1 MADSTLWT
9 TLITALG
16 AGTSALGAV
25 VLTNRGTM
33 RHQAQRHEQEQADR
47 RWSEHAETEAERH
60 LVLSRLLKT
69 AGRVKASAQLLG
81 GGFRPD
87 LRERVRLLD
96 HDAMSVA
103 EDAALVAILY
113 AGEDGTA
120 VAVAAQ
126 ELANATARLIVDL
139 ENAIRWER
147 SFDGEAPSS
156 GEVTADVSAADF
168 DACVAGLHRALSRT
182 TSGGDSTPGGTAP
195 PPRRGQLLRMSR
207 RRRDASSR

>member
-1 MADSTLWT
+1 
-9 TLITALG
+9 
-16 AGTSALGAV
+16 
-25 VLTNRGTM
+25 M

-60 LVLSRLLKT
+60 VVLSRLLKT

-96 HDAMSVA
+96 HDAMTVA
-103 EDAALVAILY
+103 EDAALIAILY

-147 SFDGEAPSS
+147 SFDGETPSA

-168 DACVAGLHRALSRT
+168 DACIAGLHRALSRT
-182 TSGGDSTPGGTAP
+182 TPGDDSARGTAP
-195 PPRRGQLLRMSR
+195 PTRRGQLLRMSR